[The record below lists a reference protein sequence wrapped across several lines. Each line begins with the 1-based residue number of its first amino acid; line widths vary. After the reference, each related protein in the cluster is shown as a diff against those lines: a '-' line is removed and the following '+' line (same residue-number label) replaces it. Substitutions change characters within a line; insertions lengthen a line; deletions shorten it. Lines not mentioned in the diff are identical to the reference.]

1 MTTKEFF
8 TKNKTAICVGSGL
21 LVAGTASYIVF
32 FREDEN
38 GRTLWNKWTKKGE
51 GREVATPPATTY
63 QTPTSYKD
71 LKNVFAQPV
80 TISETPVGVGRR

>member
-8 TKNKTAICVGSGL
+8 TKNKKAIYVGSGL
-21 LVAGTASYIVF
+21 LVAGTASYMIF

-51 GREVATPPATTY
+51 SRVAPTPENVY
-63 QTPTSYKD
+63 QAPTSYKD
-71 LKNVFAQPV
+71 LKTVFAKPV
-80 TISETPVGVGRR
+80 TISETPTGVGRR